1 MPQIEKISDIVI
13 YRDERYYCGPG
24 PSAVRLPDGRIMA
37 AFRRAY
43 NLGIRRHLR
52 PRFSLHRSVSDDFR
66 RQRAGPGAP
75 PGYFTAGNITNQNLT
90 LLPDGTLLCLSHRGE
105 LVPLKVYERLKDT
118 FRFHADENFGWVY
131 ASHGIQVMRST
142 DGGLTWEGP
151 LIWHRSTSVVQGA
164 AISMRRPVRLDS

>member
-66 RQRAGPGAP
+66 RQRQDLEHPPDFYSGKYHQSEPDPAAGRYP
-75 PGYFTAGNITNQNLT
+75 PVSI
-90 LLPDGTLLCLSHRGE
+90 PSR
-105 LVPLKVYERLKDT
+105 
-118 FRFHADENFGWVY
+118 
-131 ASHGIQVMRST
+131 
-142 DGGLTWEGP
+142 
-151 LIWHRSTSVVQGA
+151 
-164 AISMRRPVRLDS
+164 